1 MPIIRPNE
9 STRLDLREHL
19 DDIRTELLGF
29 KDRKRDLDKTIE
41 ESFTDDGA
49 ITQAGLESRMAA
61 LDIFRRTS
69 NPLDSGEQCL
79 INGQQNEIA
88 HLMQFEATLLH
99 EKANILERINE
110 LEATMQSI
118 SMRLQQ

>member
-1 MPIIRPNE
+1 
-9 STRLDLREHL
+9 LDLREHL